1 VIEKCPSS
9 DPSVIELEIYRVVS
23 EATTSKKKQKSAKR
37 GDIVKKDLEH
47 IMT

>member
-1 VIEKCPSS
+1 VSEKCPSS

-23 EATTSKKKQKSAKR
+23 EATTSKKTKSAKR
-37 GDIVKKDLEH
+37 GDIVEKDLEH